1 MKLFFVVIIYIF
13 LNHCSFDDKTGIWK
27 SNNNI
32 SKKEKNLFEEFKTLS
47 GREEYFEQEIVIKKN
62 YTINL
67 PKKNISKNWNDIY
80 YGQTNNTENFSYI
93 LDKNSLS
100 ISKKLSRYNLNK
112 YILYNDKYFILNDQ
126 RGNIITFSRS
136 QNKVLNKYNFYN
148 KKFKKF
154 NKKLNLVISKNII
167 YVTDNI
173 GFVYAYD
180 YKKNNIIWAKNT
192 KTPFRSN
199 LKIKNNKLIAADENN
214 NIYFFDKENGDILKL
229 IPTEETLIKNN
240 FVNNFSLSEDTI
252 FFLNTYGSL
261 FAIEDNSN
269 EIKWVRNL
277 NQSSDLEQINLFKG
291 NPIVNNEK
299 FIIVTSHDSTYIID
313 ANNGSILHKYNV
325 ISQIKPLMIDGNLFL
340 ISKNNLLI
348 CINILSGEIIYS
360 YKINQKIADYL
371 KIKKQNI
378 LVDEIFLANN
388 NILILLKNSFVVEFE
403 IKGNLK
409 KIFRLPKKVNS
420 NLIFVENSIIFLN
433 NRKKL
438 VVLN

>member
-1 MKLFFVVIIYIF
+1 M
-13 LNHCSFDDKTGIWK
+13 
-27 SNNNI
+27 
-32 SKKEKNLFEEFKTLS
+32 
-47 GREEYFEQEIVIKKN
+47 
-62 YTINL
+62 
-67 PKKNISKNWNDIY
+67 
-80 YGQTNNTENFSYI
+80 
-93 LDKNSLS
+93 
-100 ISKKLSRYNLNK
+100 
-112 YILYNDKYFILNDQ
+112 
-126 RGNIITFSRS
+126 
-136 QNKVLNKYNFYN
+136 
-148 KKFKKF
+148 
-154 NKKLNLVISKNII
+154 
-167 YVTDNI
+167 
-173 GFVYAYD
+173 
-180 YKKNNIIWAKNT
+180 
-192 KTPFRSN
+192 
-199 LKIKNNKLIAADENN
+199 
-214 NIYFFDKENGDILKL
+214 
-229 IPTEETLIKNN
+229 
-240 FVNNFSLSEDTI
+240 SEDTI

-433 NRKKL
+433 NSKKL